1 MAMLAATI
9 DGVIGVDPHRDTLTA
24 AVVSPAGA
32 VLTHT
37 QASADP
43 TGYQAVLAFALEQ
56 IPGRPDR
63 RCWAIEGIGSFGAGL
78 AAFLTGHGERV
89 VEVAGPRRPARRSSG
104 KTDAIDAVRAAQDA
118 LTIDQL
124 ATARRR
130 GDREALRVLLACR
143 RGATGAR
150 VAAIS
155 QLKALIVSAPDPL
168 RAQVR
173 SLTAKLQIRAC
184 AALPDD
190 PAQPPEQRMTALA
203 LRATAQRIQALVAEA
218 RLLERQISR
227 LVQGVAPWLLE
238 LPGVGALSAAQ
249 LLVSWSHPG
258 RCRSEAAF
266 AALAGVSPI
275 PASSGLV
282 TRYRLNR
289 GGDRQ
294 LNRALHIIAMV
305 RLRDDPET
313 QTYAAR
319 RRAQGKSP
327 RDIQR
332 CLKRSTA
339 RQLFRLLERYGRS
352 TTILRTA

>member
-1 MAMLAATI
+1 MPMLAERI
-9 DGVIGVDPHRDTLTA
+9 DGVIGVDPHRDILAAA
-24 AVVSPAGA
+24 AVSPTGA
-32 VLTHT
+32 VLAHT

-43 TGYQAVLAFALEQ
+43 TGYQAVLTFAVQ
-56 IPGRPDR
+56 HVPGR

-104 KTDAIDAVRAAQDA
+104 KTDAIDAARAAHDA
-118 LTIDQL
+118 L
-124 ATARRR
+124 ATDEPANARRR
-130 GDREALRVLLACR
+130 GDREALRALLACR
-143 RGATGAR
+143 RGATSAR

-173 SLTAKLQIRAC
+173 SLTARLQIRAC

-190 PAQPPEQRMTALA
+190 PTQPPEQRMTALA
-203 LRATAQRIQALVAEA
+203 LRSTAQRIHALVAEA
-218 RLLERQISR
+218 NQLERQITR
-227 LVQGVAPWLLE
+227 LVRAVAPWLLE

-294 LNRALHIIAMV
+294 LNGPCTSSPWSGCAMTPRPRPTRLAVAPRARAH
-305 RLRDDPET
+305 ET
-313 QTYAAR
+313 SNAA
-319 RRAQGKSP
+319 
-327 RDIQR
+327 
-332 CLKRSTA
+332 
-339 RQLFRLLERYGRS
+339 
-352 TTILRTA
+352 

>member
-1 MAMLAATI
+1 MPMLAATI
-9 DGVIGVDPHRDTLTA
+9 HGVIGVDPHRDTLTA
-24 AVVSPAGA
+24 AAVSPTGA

-118 LTIDQL
+118 LAIDQL

-218 RLLERQISR
+218 RLCWSARSAGWSKGWRPGCWSCPASGPSAPPSCWSAGRIPAAAAPKPPSPPWPGSAPSPPPPGWSPVTGSTAGATGSSTGPCTSLPWSGCATTPRPRPTR
-227 LVQGVAPWLLE
+227 LAVAPRARAHE
-238 LPGVGALSAAQ
+238 TSNAA
-249 LLVSWSHPG
+249 
-258 RCRSEAAF
+258 
-266 AALAGVSPI
+266 
-275 PASSGLV
+275 
-282 TRYRLNR
+282 
-289 GGDRQ
+289 
-294 LNRALHIIAMV
+294 
-305 RLRDDPET
+305 
-313 QTYAAR
+313 
-319 RRAQGKSP
+319 
-327 RDIQR
+327 
-332 CLKRSTA
+332 
-339 RQLFRLLERYGRS
+339 
-352 TTILRTA
+352 